1 MPKQII
7 LTDKAPAPIGP
18 YSQAVLINN
27 TLYCSGQIPLDPKT
41 GAMMQGS
48 IKEETEQVMHN
59 IAAILN
65 AAGMN
70 WDHVVKASIFI
81 TDMNNFAAI
90 NEVYGTYFS
99 HEPPARETVQVS
111 KLPKGANVEIS
122 VIAVAG

>member
-18 YSQAVLINN
+18 YSQAVMINN

-41 GAMMQGS
+41 GQMMQAN

-59 IAAILN
+59 IAAILD
-65 AAGMN
+65 AAHMN
-70 WDHVVKASIFI
+70 WDNVVKASIFI

-122 VIAVAG
+122 VIAVG